1 MSADHDEEDDDDH
14 HWGEGG
20 QGGEETPDGGG
31 AAAGPGSAGAIAAVS
46 NNKDFMDDDAQAERA
61 AAAAAIRKKKQDSLA
76 AVPQVLQFPGGGGGG
91 ASSSSSTKTTTT
103 TGDPTSS
110 AVLGSLRDENSS
122 YASVMKTCLAL
133 TQFLCASGIAP
144 ANSSSSS
151 SSNNNAGG
159 SLAWQEDTSSTN
171 IASSVILQ
179 DVSLAQKTSD
189 ILQAL
194 TLCLQNHVNRQCRS
208 IACTTAA
215 LLGRAAYA
223 RLRSNNSQLYIQHN
237 ALAARLEDEVG
248 TDLAAALATTA
259 LDDPDEGVS
268 SAACQALGILIL
280 STSPPTT
287 VGSSLCEDDLLRH
300 VLQLSTCASMTS
312 CYAPTLRAVTDEDA
326 DIAQCQLYDRVQNS
340 VLRPRLAQIINRI
353 TSYKNPATSLVMTLP
368 VVTASCVYLL
378 KTTPAVV
385 FGSGGMDR
393 VSFAKQWSEVD
404 ALGLVHDLVTNL
416 LLPILQ
422 HDTSGQLNCAA
433 SLSIL
438 RLVAASCNGT
448 CTAGM
453 ATWMTTA
460 SRWAATVLQ
469 EALSVTQQPLET
481 KLATIATLLIASRNI
496 PLPERTTWLQS
507 IVSYIVQLPST
518 IRAGPVGISSCAGA
532 LFLPRSKL
540 LCQNN
545 GGGSDS
551 GTNNHYRMPTRV
563 TLWAEVALSFFLD
576 GPVVSAADSSTTTTT
591 TTSSSTTA
599 TTPGSKKSKSSSSS
613 SSSSSSPR
621 PDSLRKFLSLPVI
634 TNMIGEADNIHAS
647 SSSNNAS
654 SNVALNL
661 RDEILLAFCLTAIHA
676 GRRFRGGPNN
686 NGGGGGHDHHN
697 HSHHHHHGSKS
708 GSSADCWPITEA
720 TTAVVAVEEWLQLAW
735 VVLTAF
741 SPCVN
746 YGYNATTSNNA
757 NNTSSTRKLFY
768 LEEDLNLGTAG
779 LMHYV
784 QLLQEYLHFCGLL
797 HSGSSVAL
805 KLVANACPPHLIW
818 DQLAESAAFLA
829 PFDTVDMGLLDNT
842 TKLMDELVLREVKHA
857 SGIPSHHMRL
867 FLLAL
872 AADHWMQGRV
882 SAIRRQI
889 ESSSSTSN
897 TPIVNL
903 DVASGRE
910 IIMALSPRRILTK
923 IFKAHI
929 PPVDAEGKRKKDPI
943 KRLALETVRVCCA
956 CIENIGLIACD
967 WRRRF
972 GSGQEAKHLVSIA
985 VGVLQGKIQDESS
998 TPTPA
1003 AGDDAIKAVMGPL
1016 CDAAVG
1022 RIQAF
1027 YESDMGG
1034 ADSFPASELVMQ
1046 TVKTKIRPLV
1056 SSSKRPPLTHDDHL
1070 RGYLMQL
1077 SKQIIMSRIEQAVH
1091 TMPPADATAARARP
1105 TNWLRLT
1112 IPPIPES
1119 RDGRVLGNHRED
1131 LSWGTTVAAASSSS
1145 DAAAIIMAYTPR
1157 RFLRYDGE
1165 DEFRLTVLM
1174 RVFNTTA
1181 FEFFDGIRLELGIV
1195 NKLEDPTSET
1205 ADSVAKEVYEAL
1217 GGSLDGPLSKPPASA
1232 SVVYKQEIQPGDS
1245 VTWEVSFHHS
1255 LGCGGNLTLLPS
1267 VVYRNVPMEPA
1278 ESGAQWV
1285 GEKAGGAGDAS
1296 TISGSASATGEDDFQ
1311 VTKSDTTAAALK
1323 DGEGQMEN
1331 VTVPGEPLV
1340 LSPLVTLQPCP
1351 LVFFRDRWGDLDAFR
1366 FLWFRM
1372 PNQLPEIP
1380 IIERTKSSSM
1390 LFEENGMAI
1399 KIANI
1404 SSLTWNGE
1412 AIPGGYVTRAWA
1424 FATLSG
1430 NRVMAV
1436 LAESDSDKKLALHFR
1451 GDDKFVLY
1459 SLIGSSSA
1467 REAIVAALAP
1477 GMTSFRDHGGV
1488 A

>member
-1 MSADHDEEDDDDH
+1 MSADDDDDD
-14 HWGEGG
+14 WAEDEGG
-20 QGGEETPDGGG
+20 GGEDGGENG
-31 AAAGPGSAGAIAAVS
+31 GGGSAAAGGPASAAAAAAAAAGTGTAAS
-46 NNKDFMDDDAQAERA
+46 NNKDFMDDDAKAERV
-61 AAAAAIRKKKQDSLA
+61 AAAAAIRKKKQDSMA
-76 AVPQVLQFPGGGGGG
+76 SVPQVLQFPASSTAGGGGTG
-91 ASSSSSTKTTTT
+91 STGRTA
-103 TGDPTSS
+103 DPTSS
-110 AVLGSLRDENSS
+110 SSLGSLRDENSS
-122 YASVMKTCLAL
+122 YAAVMKTCISL
-133 TQFLCASGIAP
+133 TQFLGASGAQ
-144 ANSSSSS
+144 ASSST
-151 SSNNNAGG
+151 SNSNDAGG
-159 SLAWQEDTSSTN
+159 SLASTEDTSSNN
-171 IASSVILQ
+171 IASSVLLQ
-179 DVSLAQKTSD
+179 DFAYAQKTSD
-189 ILQAL
+189 MLQAL
-194 TLCLQNHVNRQCRS
+194 TICLQNHGDRRS
-208 IACTTAA
+208 RSLACTTAA

-223 RLRSNNSQLYIQHN
+223 RLRSNNSQLYLQHN
-237 ALAARLEDEVG
+237 AIAARLEDEVG
-248 TDLAAALATTA
+248 TDLPTALATCA
-259 LDDPDEGVS
+259 LDDADEGVS
-268 SAACQALGILIL
+268 AAACGALGLLIL
-280 STSPPTT
+280 STTSPAT
-287 VGSSLCEDDLLRH
+287 VGSTLCQDDLLRH
-300 VLQLSTCASMTS
+300 VLQLSTCAAQVAP
-312 CYAPTLRAVTDEDA
+312 YAPTLRAVTDEDA
-326 DIAQCQLYDRVQNS
+326 AVVQSQLYDRVQNS
-340 VLRPRLAQIINRI
+340 VLRPRISQLLNRLAL
-353 TSYKNPATSLVMTLP
+353 YKNPAQSLVQALP
-368 VVTASCVYLL
+368 IVTASLVYLL
-378 KTTPAVV
+378 QTTPAVA
-385 FGSGGMDR
+385 FGSGGGMDR
-393 VSFAKQWSEVD
+393 VSFAKQWSVVD
-404 ALGLVHDLVTNL
+404 ALGLTHDMVTDI

-422 HDTSGQLNCAA
+422 HHTSGQLSLAA
-433 SLSIL
+433 STSML
-438 RLVAASCNGT
+438 RLVSACASGS
-448 CTAGM
+448 TAGM
-453 ATWMTTA
+453 ATWMTHA

-481 KLATIATLLIASRNI
+481 KLATIATLLIASRGI
-496 PLPERTTWLQS
+496 PLPERTTLLQS
-507 IVSYIVQLPST
+507 TVPYIVQLPST
-518 IRAGPVGISSCAGA
+518 MRAAPVGISSCAGA

-540 LCQNN
+540 CSISSNGS
-545 GGGSDS
+545 GGGA
-551 GTNNHYRMPTRV
+551 GNHYRMPTRV
-563 TLWAEVALSFFLD
+563 ALWAEVALSFFLD
-576 GPVVSAADSSTTTTT
+576 GPIVSAADSSST
-591 TTSSSTTA
+591 STTLSSA
-599 TTPGSKKSKSSSSS
+599 SSSKKSKPSSTTTSNA
-613 SSSSSSPR
+613 SSSPR

-634 TNMIGEADNIHAS
+634 TNLIGEADIHTS
-647 SSSNNAS
+647 SSPAAAAS

-686 NGGGGGHDHHN
+686 NGGGSGSDHH
-697 HSHHHHHGSKS
+697 HHHHHGSKS

-746 YGYNATTSNNA
+746 YGYNNNTATTNA
-757 NNTSSTRKLFY
+757 ANSATRKLFY

-842 TKLMDELVLREVKHA
+842 TKLMDEIVLREVKHA

-889 ESSSSTSN
+889 ESSSSN
-897 TPIVNL
+897 ATPTVNL
-903 DVASGRE
+903 DVTSGRE

-998 TPTPA
+998 TPTPT

-1022 RIQAF
+1022 RLQAF

-1091 TMPPADATAARARP
+1091 AMPPADATAARARP

-1145 DAAAIIMAYTPR
+1145 DAAAVMVAYTPR

-1205 ADSVAKEVYEAL
+1205 ADPVAKEVYEAL

-1245 VTWEVSFHHS
+1245 VSWEVSFHHS

-1311 VTKSDTTAAALK
+1311 VTKSDTAAAALK

-1399 KIANI
+1399 KIASI

-1424 FATLSG
+1424 FATLAG
-1430 NRVMAV
+1430 QRVMAV

-1459 SLIGSSSA
+1459 SLTGSNSA
-1467 REAIVAALAP
+1467 REAMVAALAP
-1477 GMTSFRDHGGV
+1477 GMVPRVYSD
-1488 A
+1488 